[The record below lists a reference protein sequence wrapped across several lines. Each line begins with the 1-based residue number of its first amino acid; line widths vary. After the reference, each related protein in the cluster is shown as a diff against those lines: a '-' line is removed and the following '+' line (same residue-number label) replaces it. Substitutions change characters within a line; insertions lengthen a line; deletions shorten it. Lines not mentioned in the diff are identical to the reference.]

1 MDIKVKPVRTHN
13 SNGDRFILTIG
24 EDDNSV
30 FYFDNHKRDGYGL
43 YAGDNSQFSDGKISV
58 KNFEELINKLNSL
71 YLENQALKKD
81 SSYHQ
86 IVMQK
91 FDEEI
96 EEWEK
101 LWNVAIEKDETMT
114 LPVHRYYMDVI
125 NALEDIKQHTFQ
137 GEEYE

>member
-13 SNGDRFILTIG
+13 SNGDRFILTID
-24 EDDNSV
+24 EDNGV
-30 FYFDNHKRDGYGL
+30 TYFDNHKRDGYCL

-58 KNFEELINKLNSL
+58 KNFEELINKLNTL

-81 SSYHQ
+81 SCYHQ

-96 EEWEK
+96 EEWEG
-101 LWNVAIEKDETMT
+101 LWNVAIKDDTPMT
-114 LPVHRYYMDVI
+114 LPLHRYYMDVI
-125 NALEDIKQHTFQ
+125 IALEDIKQHTFQ